1 MLALGCRVD
10 IKNHYD
16 MTPLH
21 SKLFFILYFLAHF
34 FSLRLL
40 FVKAATEKN
49 EIDAV
54 RCLCLAGPDLTIV
67 NKNGM
72 TAEDMAL
79 SSGYSSIA
87 NLLGSLR
94 EGQNREIF
102 IEQLVPND
110 QLLRKIKIKVF
121 GSSGVGKST
130 LIDSMNCSYLNS
142 FFRKTR
148 LNSNQSKKAK
158 NLKSMRKNLHD

>member
-1 MLALGCRVD
+1 
-10 IKNHYD
+10 
-16 MTPLH
+16 
-21 SKLFFILYFLAHF
+21 
-34 FSLRLL
+34 
-40 FVKAATEKN
+40 
-49 EIDAV
+49 
-54 RCLCLAGPDLTIV
+54 
-67 NKNGM
+67 M

-110 QLLRKIKIKVF
+110 ELLRKIKIKVF

-158 NLKSMRKNLHD
+158 NLKSMLETNRKI